1 ARADTL
7 HPEDFRALI
16 QEYFDAMA
24 DEIRAEGG
32 TIEKYVGDEIMAI
45 FGVPTAR
52 EDDAVRAVRAARR
65 MLERLATWNA
75 GREPDRRLEI
85 RIGLNT
91 GEVIASGA
99 LRGDL
104 LVTGDAVNVAARLQQ
119 ARGDVDRVSRDEE

>member
-1 ARADTL
+1 MLKVVTLLFADLVGSTARADAL

-65 MLERLATWNA
+65 MLERRVETDSRWSSPVRATRSVRPSRRSVGCMLSS
-75 GREPDRRLEI
+75 GRM
-85 RIGLNT
+85 T
-91 GEVIASGA
+91 SSCAC
-99 LRGDL
+99 
-104 LVTGDAVNVAARLQQ
+104 
-119 ARGDVDRVSRDEE
+119 VSA